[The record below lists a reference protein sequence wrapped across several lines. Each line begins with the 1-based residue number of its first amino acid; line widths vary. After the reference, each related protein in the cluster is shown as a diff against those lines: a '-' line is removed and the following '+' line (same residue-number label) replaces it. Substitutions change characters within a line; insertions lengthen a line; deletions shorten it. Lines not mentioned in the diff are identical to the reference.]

1 MHRIYGEYKINC
13 LIDFWSKFKGIQ
25 CVVKAVIDVV
35 IIELTVL
42 GGAFKQTDF
51 KVIIGS
57 NTNMGGDQSQ
67 DAFYAIALIILFN
80 NYNRDNN
87 VLTIEREIGNAS
99 CFIISIMVLL
109 GGDPYLDGFNMIFA
123 CPNYVF
129 SLVFCFLWGGFK
141 NFLFLNLRTV
151 WPDTPCVLAM
161 KFYTGL
167 EDKIILEEYDMP
179 ETNHSRK
186 KSDSGYKWLV
196 DAMHQNNL
204 LSINTNMLSVH
215 RSDSMD

>member
-1 MHRIYGEYKINC
+1 
-13 LIDFWSKFKGIQ
+13 
-25 CVVKAVIDVV
+25 
-35 IIELTVL
+35 
-42 GGAFKQTDF
+42 
-51 KVIIGS
+51 
-57 NTNMGGDQSQ
+57 
-67 DAFYAIALIILFN
+67 
-80 NYNRDNN
+80 
-87 VLTIEREIGNAS
+87 
-99 CFIISIMVLL
+99 
-109 GGDPYLDGFNMIFA
+109 
-123 CPNYVF
+123 
-129 SLVFCFLWGGFK
+129 
-141 NFLFLNLRTV
+141 
-151 WPDTPCVLAM
+151 M